1 MGKGGL
7 QVWNP
12 SEKNRLSLMM
22 VVRLKYELI
31 PVVRAQAV
39 FQQLMQP
46 FTVIASLN
54 LKQSPFEKLRPVVLC
69 GFYQDV
75 GSGEEDVNLFQFR

>member
-1 MGKGGL
+1 MGKRGL
-7 QVWNP
+7 QVRNP
-12 SEKNRLSLMM
+12 NEINRLSLMM
-22 VVRLKYELI
+22 VRLKYELI

-54 LKQSPFEKLRPVVLC
+54 IKQSPFEKLRPVVLC

-75 GSGEEDVNLFQFR
+75 RSGEVDVNLFQFR